1 MNVVQFTFE
10 LLTHYLWVVQTVD
23 RLNSIHAV
31 TKQEQKL
38 MRHDERDIYAFLVK
52 DLLEVSPVWVVPL
65 DVTQVVSSPHFEDLF
80 RDTLVDQP
88 ESFVDQFVI

>member
-1 MNVVQFTFE
+1 MQFA
-10 LLTHYLWVVQTVD
+10 D

-38 MRHDERDIYAFLVK
+38 MRHDEWDVYAFLVK
-52 DLLEVSPVWVVPL
+52 DLLEVPPVWVVPL

-80 RDTLVDQP
+80 RDALVDQP
-88 ESFVDQFVI
+88 QSFVDQLVVQLI

>member
-1 MNVVQFTFE
+1 MQFA
-10 LLTHYLWVVQTVD
+10 D

-38 MRHDERDIYAFLVK
+38 MRHDERDVYAFLVK
-52 DLLEVSPVWVVPL
+52 DLLEVPPVWVVPL